1 GPVIPDRAA
10 AVDLAASIREA
21 LDLLHRK
28 RKVTILVNDP
38 QRGTATGQVLREVAK
53 HIDAAGTRI
62 LVATGS
68 HQIAA
73 ARRESFQRT
82 LLAGL
87 RLAPLEWHDCRS
99 GELVRI
105 GAEHTWHGHR
115 WLLDTRAILAIGS
128 VEPHYFA
135 GYTGA
140 HKTCTIGCASY
151 EDIEA
156 NHAAAMGADCSPAKL
171 AGNPVHEGI
180 ERMLAGLVASRG
192 GPGKIAAINLVQ
204 AGERILAATAGG
216 PIAALHAAIP
226 AAGRIFC
233 HNIEGTLDG
242 IIAQVSSPLDRS
254 FYQAEK
260 AIKNNESAVRDG
272 GIIVLVAAC
281 RDGIG
286 QRAFTSLLG
295 EAGDY
300 AGAAQLVRRR
310 GYRLGDHKGLRLRRL
325 TDPACRAV
333 RLFAVANGLS
343 EVDAN
348 LLGITKADSEQA
360 ALAAAGL
367 DPKRHRILRI
377 QDAANMVVFDRS
389 APQR

>member
-1 GPVIPDRAA
+1 M
-10 AVDLAASIREA
+10 
-21 LDLLHRK
+21 LHPQRK
-28 RKVTILVNDP
+28 LTILVNDP
-38 QRGTATGQVLREVAK
+38 QRGTATRQVLQEVAK
-53 HIDAAGTRI
+53 HIDTAGSRI

-68 HQIAA
+68 HQIAV
-73 ARRESFQRT
+73 ARRKSFEQT

-87 RLAPLEWHDCRS
+87 QFVPLKWHDCRS
-99 GELVRI
+99 GDLVRI
-105 GAEHTWHGHR
+105 GAEHTWRGHP
-115 WLLDTRAILAIGS
+115 WLLDARAILAIGS

-180 ERMLAGLVASRG
+180 ERMLAGLVASGG
-192 GPGKIAAINLVQ
+192 GPGKIAVINLVQ
-204 AGERILAATAGG
+204 AGERILAATAGE
-216 PIAALHAAIP
+216 PIAALHAATP

-233 HNIEGTLDG
+233 HNIEEPLDG

-272 GIIVLVAAC
+272 GVIVLVAAC

-286 QRAFTSLLG
+286 QRAFTALLG
-295 EAGDY
+295 EAGNY
-300 AGAAQLVRRR
+300 TQAAELVRRR
-310 GYRLGDHKGLRLRRL
+310 GYHLGDHKAVRLRRL
-325 TDPACRAV
+325 TDPAFRAV

-343 EVDAN
+343 EADAN
-348 LLGITKADSEQA
+348 LLGITKAHSEQA

-377 QDAANMVVFDRS
+377 QDAANMVVFDR
-389 APQR
+389 PDTQG